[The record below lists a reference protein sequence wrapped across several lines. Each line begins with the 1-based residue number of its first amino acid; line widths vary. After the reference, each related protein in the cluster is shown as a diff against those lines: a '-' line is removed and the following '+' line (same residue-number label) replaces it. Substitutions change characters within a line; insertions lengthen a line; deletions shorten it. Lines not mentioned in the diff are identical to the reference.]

1 MDITLTR
8 DHYVAAVSHIY
19 NVPITYDLLIESI
32 ASNPNNGRGM
42 DRFLCQCL
50 RKARISDEQIAKLL
64 RLSPHIASIR
74 QKGEINEVIIDRYID
89 IIMVKK

>member
-19 NVPITYDLLIESI
+19 NVPITYDLLVQSI

-50 RKARISDEQIAKLL
+50 RKARIGDEQIAKLL
-64 RLSPHIASIR
+64 RLSPHIASIS
-74 QKGEINEVIIDRYID
+74 QESEINEVIIDRYID